1 MQKILS
7 IKIYNYILFIFVI
20 FFSNSILAL
29 NTIATHAIIIDDD
42 TGDILFDKNANE
54 ITPPA
59 SMTKIM
65 TSYIVFDRIKNTN
78 LSLDDEFIISSS
90 FWAIGI
96 CSIIGIICC
105 NNIYRYHSNQLKLSY
120 QFDQE

>member
-29 NTIATHAIIIDDD
+29 NTIATHAIIIDYD

-78 LSLDDEFIISSS
+78 LSLDDEFIISSKAYKKGGS
-90 FWAIGI
+90 RMFVEITI
-96 CSIIGIICC
+96 TTRIV
-105 NNIYRYHSNQLKLSY
+105 K
-120 QFDQE
+120 